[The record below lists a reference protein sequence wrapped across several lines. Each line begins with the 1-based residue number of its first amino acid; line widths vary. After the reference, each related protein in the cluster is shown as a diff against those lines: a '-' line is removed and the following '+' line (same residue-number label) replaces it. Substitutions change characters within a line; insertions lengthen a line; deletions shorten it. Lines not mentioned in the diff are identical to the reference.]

1 MASWTTTYSG
11 LVEQLEGYTEDDS
24 SEFQAAAN
32 GCINRA
38 EERVFKDLD
47 LSYFNHEL
55 GTSLGSGVQTL
66 AKAFTES
73 PVHSICLTAGLTY
86 PERRTLAFVRMHGGS
101 GLPLYFAENET
112 TIYFAPTPDSAY
124 AVNVTYNKRPT
135 PLSLAQESNWF
146 AVNVAD
152 LLLYAA
158 LVESE
163 KFLIAPARAQEF
175 EATYRQLLGP
185 ARAFWRGTAQTP
197 YEPLTP
203 TPEPQQTR

>member
-11 LVEQLEGYTEDDS
+11 LVELLETYVEDDS
-24 SEFQAAAN
+24 TEFQAAVQ
-32 GCINRA
+32 GCVNRA
-38 EERVFKDLD
+38 EERLFKDLD

-55 GTSLGSGVQTL
+55 ATSLGSGVQTL

-86 PERRTLAFVRMHGGS
+86 PERRTLSFIRMHGGS
-101 GLPLYFAENET
+101 GLPLYWAENET

-135 PLSLAQESNWF
+135 PLSGSQSSNWF
-146 AVNVAD
+146 AANVAD
-152 LLLYAA
+152 LLLYAS

-163 KFLIAPARAQEF
+163 KFLIAPERVSEF
-175 EATYRQLLGP
+175 EGTYRQLLGP

-197 YEPLTP
+197 YEPVAP